1 MIKQH
6 SVTLKSFRA
15 LFTLPFIPEC
25 FHTRRIYIISI
36 FVHSSLIVIMS
47 QVKIKLVLLI
57 QFRLRM
63 ILPEFKS
70 QYTIIYIVEK
80 SLSKSKF
87 LYLQYCMVK
96 IFQVKL

>member
-6 SVTLKSFRA
+6 SVTLESFRA
-15 LFTLPFIPEC
+15 LSTLPFIPEC
-25 FHTRRIYIISI
+25 FHTPRIYIISI
-36 FVHSSLIVIMS
+36 FVHSSFIVIMS
-47 QVKIKLVLLI
+47 QVKIKLVLI